1 MQILVTLP
9 DDIGKELIALPNAD
23 NFVSELVRV
32 ALQYCVSSDQTTF
45 KKPQKRTLGLLEGK
59 GHFEIKDN
67 FKMTDEELFSS

>member
-9 DDIGKELIALPNAD
+9 DEIGKELIALPNAEK
-23 NFVSELVRV
+23 FISELVKV
-32 ALQYCVSSDQTTF
+32 ALQYSEFSE
-45 KKPQKRTLGLLEGK
+45 KKPLNSKKRTLGLLEGK

>member
-9 DDIGKELIALPNAD
+9 DEIGKELIALPNAEK
-23 NFVSELVRV
+23 FISELVKV
-32 ALQYCVSSDQTTF
+32 ALQYSEFSE
-45 KKPQKRTLGLLEGK
+45 KKPSNSKKRTLGLLEGK